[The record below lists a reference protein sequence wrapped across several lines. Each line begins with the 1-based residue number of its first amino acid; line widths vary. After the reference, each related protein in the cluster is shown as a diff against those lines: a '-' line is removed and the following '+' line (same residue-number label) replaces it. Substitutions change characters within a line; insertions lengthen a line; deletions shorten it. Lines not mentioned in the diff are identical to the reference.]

1 MRRGRPTPRAGPG
14 GFTLLE
20 LLVTA
25 AVLGVLA
32 AVSLPLL
39 VPRYHA
45 YQLRSAAWQVAGDLR
60 LARQRAITTRAR
72 YRFAFAASAA
82 GADADSY
89 VLQFGV
95 RQGGRERWVQELPA
109 GTGARRRLPGS
120 ARIDPGSTPSTRAI
134 TFNPNGSVVPA
145 GTIRLRGGAGTQAQ
159 VAVDQA
165 GRVQV
170 NRP

>member
-1 MRRGRPTPRAGPG
+1 MRRRRPFPWAGPG

-25 AVLGVLA
+25 AVLGIVA
-32 AVSLPLL
+32 AVSVPIL
-39 VPRYHA
+39 VPRYHE
-45 YQLRSAAWQVAGDLR
+45 YQLRGAAWQMAGDLR

-72 YRFAFAASAA
+72 YRFAFADSGAS
-82 GADADSY
+82 ADADSY
-89 VLQFGV
+89 VLQSAV
-95 RQGGRERWVQELPA
+95 RQGSRDRWVQELPA
-109 GTGARRRLPGS
+109 GAGARRRLPGS
-120 ARIDPGSTPSTRAI
+120 TRIDPSSTPSTRAI

-145 GTIRLRGGAGTQAQ
+145 GTIRLRGGSGSLAL